1 MTELES
7 RTPDELDLLANQR
20 SILRVMRRS
29 HRFLMAYVFSPVF
42 AIYIPM
48 IWVILLVAMMGL
60 PPGGLSIAMIII
72 IIPVVIAP
80 LIYKFTKEKFGT
92 LRQAG
97 AALKEIEDS
106 LGEKDIATG
115 LASYIFL
122 IFDVLRPADGRD
134 ATPSENEVEKLR
146 RHLANLTKTVIVE
159 VISQGVLYAFLI
171 IGFLIPELV
180 SAIQGGRPLL
190 VPLSALT
197 IILVIL
203 AARWFTFF
211 YWRLLVRRW
220 LRFYQGFIA
229 WGQELE
235 RKLSNPTNNH
245 DGRPPS

>member
-1 MTELES
+1 M
-7 RTPDELDLLANQR
+7 
-20 SILRVMRRS
+20 RVMRRS

-42 AIYIPM
+42 AIYIVM
-48 IWVILLVAMMGL
+48 LWVILLIAMMGL
-60 PPGGLSIAMIII
+60 PPGGFSIAMILI
-72 IIPVVIAP
+72 IIPVVITP
-80 LIYKFTKEKFGT
+80 LIYKSTRERFGT
-92 LRQAG
+92 LQQAG
-97 AALKEIEDS
+97 AALKDIEDS

-115 LASYIFL
+115 LTSYIFL
-122 IFDVLRPADGRD
+122 IFDVLRPADSQD

-159 VISQGVLYAFLI
+159 VIFQGVLYASLI
-171 IGFLIPELV
+171 INFLIPELV
-180 SAIQGGRPLL
+180 SAIQVGGPLL
-190 VPLSALT
+190 VPLSSLIMIVA
-197 IILVIL
+197 IL

-235 RKLSNPTNNH
+235 RKLSNPINNH